1 MIQTTSMAR
10 THSGGAQV
18 TPGGTP
24 SITGGD
30 VGVSLGRLPSDGRGP
45 ISSKSVA
52 AALRTRTWRG
62 LSPYGR
68 PDAVPTEVPRGKWDS
83 SAPLFLPLIH
93 GRHGKQALGAIDGA
107 SKGVGADPMPATL
120 RVGPSGT
127 TDDRTRTHDAGS
139 YPMLAWMPGTR
150 GAGPPSVSG
159 APTTSPSLPSDPSGG
174 KVPMQPSVPGSRTA
188 TSARRRN
195 WS

>member
-18 TPGGTP
+18 TPVGTP

-30 VGVSLGRLPSDGRGP
+30 VGCP
-45 ISSKSVA
+45 SVA
-52 AALRTRTWRG
+52 CRRTAADRFPRRAWRRRCERAPGAASVRTGARMRS
-62 LSPYGR
+62 L
-68 PDAVPTEVPRGKWDS
+68 PRFPG
-83 SAPLFLPLIH
+83 ANGTHPPLFLPLIH

-150 GAGPPSVSG
+150 GAGPPSVSV